1 MIHEMFPSNSVLTYS
16 MRVEGEGF
24 SFTFLIQVTSLVVI
38 VDTDVVMMLPPM
50 YYADIL
56 CYLYIYICISLYLE
70 SDPRMVKD
78 FG

>member
-1 MIHEMFPSNSVLTYS
+1 MIDEMFPSNSVLTYS

-78 FG
+78 FS